1 MSQSPLQLSR
11 GFLATIGTRMFVYNE
26 DRIPLDTPV
35 LVVSNHR
42 SFMDAPVLMAAL
54 KRPVRF
60 ACHHYMG
67 QVPMMREFV
76 TQLGCFPLSEPERRQ
91 QSLMR
96 QGSSLLKS
104 QQAVGL
110 FPEGAQP
117 MVEATRPWEVGE
129 FHRGFA
135 HLALRSSV
143 SNLAVLPVA
152 IAATQETIQPALPV
166 KFLSL
171 FDPTEPLF
179 DRWSWHPMVIYH
191 RLSILIGRPYW
202 ITPAV
207 RDAYHGRQA
216 KTTIANLVD
225 FCHTEI
231 STLVR
236 QGCKTG

>member
-11 GFLATIGTRMFVYNE
+11 GFLAAMGTRTFVHYE
-26 DRIPLDTPV
+26 DRIPIDTPV
-35 LVVSNHR
+35 LLVSNHR

-54 KRPVRF
+54 GRPIRF

-67 QVPMMREFV
+67 QVPVMREFV
-76 TQLGCFPLSEPERRQ
+76 SYLGCFPLSEPEKRQ
-91 QSLMR
+91 HSFVR
-96 QGSSLLKS
+96 QGSSLLQS
-104 QQAVGL
+104 QQVVGV

-117 MVEATRPWEVGE
+117 MVQTTRPWQVGE

-135 HLALRSSV
+135 HLALRSPV
-143 SNLAVLPVA
+143 ENLAVLPVA
-152 IAATQETIQPALPV
+152 IASTQETIQPSMPV

-179 DRWSWHPMVIYH
+179 DRWSWHPMVLYH

-207 RDAYHGRQA
+207 RQAYHGRKA
-216 KTTIANLVD
+216 KTTIAHLVD
-225 FCHTEI
+225 FCHDEI
-231 STLVR
+231 TTLVR
-236 QGCKTG
+236 QGCKMG

>member
-1 MSQSPLQLSR
+1 
-11 GFLATIGTRMFVYNE
+11 MFVYHE
-26 DRIPLDTPV
+26 DRIPRDTPV

-54 KRPVRF
+54 GRPVRF

-67 QVPMMREFV
+67 QVPLMREFV

-91 QSLMR
+91 QSLVQ

-104 QQAVGL
+104 QQVVGV

-117 MVEATRPWEVGE
+117 MVQATRPWEVGE

-135 HLALRSSV
+135 HLALRSNV

-152 IAATQETIQPALPV
+152 IASTQETIQPSFPL
-166 KFLSL
+166 KFLSV

-179 DRWSWHPMVIYH
+179 DRWSSHPMVLYR
-191 RLSILIGRPYW
+191 RLSILVGRPYW
-202 ITPAV
+202 MTSSV
-207 RDAYHGRQA
+207 RQAYQGKQA

-231 STLVR
+231 ATLVH
-236 QGCKTG
+236 QGCKMG